1 MANNRSVVFEGT
13 SDCQTCEET
22 GETCGVCEAKQ
33 DIVQEL
39 AAKWNVMHAEDETYS
54 FRSREDRENDAEI
67 EAEFMAEMTEAE
79 QSAHLKK
86 KEKDAQARIDR
97 KNAIEE
103 LLSHY
108 GARMARPY
116 EHHNEMERYVEYMET
131 KNDYMDDRD

>member
-22 GETCGVCEAKQ
+22 GETCGVCQAKQ

-39 AAKWNVMHAEDETYS
+39 ASKWNILHNEDEARS
-54 FRSREDRENDAEI
+54 FRSREDREVDAEI

-79 QSAHLKK
+79 QAAHLKK
-86 KEKDAQARIDR
+86 KQADAQARIDR
-97 KNAIEE
+97 KSAIEE

-116 EHHNEMERYVEYMET
+116 EHWNEEEWYMEYMET
-131 KNDYMDDRD
+131 KNDYLDDRE